1 MLRKI
6 ANICINIVPT
16 KILNLK
22 IFKKFFLNESIFN
35 LFFSKQYYAV
45 NENYE
50 KNKNSI
56 NFNNDEIHLI
66 FASKVIIDQN
76 ISEILKKLRTPLK
89 KKEVIKTFKEDLVKE
104 KKNKKNGILRQPEY
118 ISKSMLAAMIGFK
131 YKKKYFIETG
141 TFIGQS
147 TYNIQNMFKK
157 IYTCEASKDLYKAA
171 KKLFYL
177 TKKNNIKIYLG
188 DSKIMLKSL
197 NKKIFD
203 DSIFFLD
210 AHYSK
215 GNTSKEFGA
224 CPLIDELK
232 IIFSNSSKAIIV
244 IDDIRTMNG
253 KNGYPKLL
261 DILNYIPNNLVV
273 KILYDQLII
282 NP

>member
-1 MLRKI
+1 MLKKI
-6 ANICINIVPT
+6 ANIFINIVPT
-16 KILNLK
+16 KILNLR
-22 IFKKFFLNESIFN
+22 IFKIFFLNESIFN

-50 KNKNSI
+50 KNKNLRK
-56 NFNNDEIHLI
+56 FNNDENHLI
-66 FASKVIIDQN
+66 FASKIIINQN
-76 ISEILKKLRTPLK
+76 ISEISKKLKLPLK
-89 KKEVIKTFKEDLVKE
+89 KKEIIKTFKEDLVKE
-104 KKNKKNGILRQPEY
+104 KKNKRNGILTQPKY
-118 ISKSMLAAMIGFK
+118 VNKSMLAAMIGFK

-147 TYNIQNMFKK
+147 TYNIKNMFKK
-157 IYTCEASKDLYKAA
+157 IYTCEASKDLYRAA
-171 KKLFYL
+171 KKLFHL
-177 TKKNNIKIYLG
+177 TKKNNIKIYLS

-215 GNTSKEFGA
+215 GNTSREFGI
-224 CPLIDELK
+224 CPLVDELK
-232 IIFSNSSKAIIV
+232 VIFSKSSKAIIV

-261 DILNYIPNNLVV
+261 DILNCIPNNLGV

-282 NP
+282 YP

>member
-6 ANICINIVPT
+6 ANIYINIVPT

-104 KKNKKNGILRQPEY
+104 KKN
-118 ISKSMLAAMIGFK
+118 
-131 YKKKYFIETG
+131 
-141 TFIGQS
+141 
-147 TYNIQNMFKK
+147 
-157 IYTCEASKDLYKAA
+157 
-171 KKLFYL
+171 
-177 TKKNNIKIYLG
+177 
-188 DSKIMLKSL
+188 
-197 NKKIFD
+197 IF
-203 DSIFFLD
+203 
-210 AHYSK
+210 
-215 GNTSKEFGA
+215 GPG
-224 CPLIDELK
+224 P
-232 IIFSNSSKAIIV
+232 
-244 IDDIRTMNG
+244 
-253 KNGYPKLL
+253 
-261 DILNYIPNNLVV
+261 
-273 KILYDQLII
+273 
-282 NP
+282 